1 MKIPHILL
9 VIGALLC
16 FSPLVISQEYG
27 IADEIV
33 IIKINN
39 HLITSAD
46 SAKEARRLFHQNPL
60 IDQDTSNILAINN
73 LVRQALT
80 LQAAAKLGAPLLA
93 HYHSQAEEF
102 VLKEIERAGS
112 RKNFLLEKNDELG
125 MRDREEFRDYIYY
138 SFVHHHVM
146 GVVAGNQPTAGNGLR
161 TILSPSPAKIR
172 RAYKERQ
179 EFRMAP
185 AVLKWS
191 YLRFYPKSNG
201 AQTPEQ
207 IVDKALA
214 DLDDGS
220 ISLQELID
228 LADNAIPN
236 VGKPEDTATWIVD
249 FVSSA
254 SAGEYIIAPSTSIR
268 GVAIVVITEN
278 VPVQE
283 YTFEEAQPIIIK
295 RLTNE
300 KKSQVID
307 DFYAETAAMV
317 DFWVT
322 DDIPGLKGF
331 VSQMIGR
338 DIPANMPVKILE
350 EL

>member
-1 MKIPHILL
+1 VKIPHILL

-16 FSPLVISQEYG
+16 FSPPVISQESG

-33 IIKINN
+33 IIQIND

-80 LQAAAKLGAPLLA
+80 LQAAAKLEVPLA
-93 HYHSQAEEF
+93 HYHSQADEF

-112 RKNFLLEKNDELG
+112 MKNFLLEKNDELG
-125 MRDREEFRDYIYY
+125 MQEIDEFRDYIYY

-146 GVVAGNQPTAGNGLR
+146 GLVAGNQPTAGNGLR

-207 IVDKALA
+207 IVAKALA

-236 VGKPEDTATWIVD
+236 VGQPEDTASWIID

-254 SAGEYIIAPSTSIR
+254 SAGEYIIAPNTRTR
-268 GVAIVVITEN
+268 GVAIVVIIEN
-278 VPVQE
+278 VPAQE

-295 RLTNE
+295 RLTDE
-300 KKSQVID
+300 KKRRVVD
-307 DFYAETAAMV
+307 DFYAETAAVV

-338 DIPANMPVKILE
+338 DIPANMPDKILE